1 MPDNAA
7 VRLQQFLV
15 VVLHCENIVVIIG
28 AREAEYIRKVQRDRN
43 HDIIIFMKYIAIKAP
58 GGPEVLQFSE
68 GPRPRPREGQVLI
81 RVLAAGVNRPDLM
94 QRAGRYPPPAGAS
107 DIPGLE
113 VAGEVIEAAEGV
125 TAPRVGDMVCVL
137 VTGGGYAQYT
147 VAEAGLCLPIPEGIT
162 PVEAA
167 AIPETFFTVWSN
179 VFDRG
184 RLGAGESFLV
194 HGGASGIGTT
204 AIQLA
209 REFHARVFATAGT
222 PEKCRACEAL
232 GAEQAINY
240 RERDFVA
247 DLQEATAGLGV
258 DVILDMVAGDY
269 INRNIQLAA
278 EDGRIVLIATLAG
291 FKSEVNFLPVML
303 KRLTLTGSTL
313 RPRPT
318 SFKAAVAASL
328 KQHVWPLL
336 ASGKIRPVIH
346 QTFPLEDA
354 GAAHRL
360 MEADLHIGK
369 LVLTP

>member
-1 MPDNAA
+1 
-7 VRLQQFLV
+7 
-15 VVLHCENIVVIIG
+15 
-28 AREAEYIRKVQRDRN
+28 
-43 HDIIIFMKYIAIKAP
+43 MKYIDIKAP
-58 GGPEVLQFSE
+58 GGPEVLELAQ
-68 GPRPRPREGQVLI
+68 GPRPVPGEGQVLI
-81 RVLAAGVNRPDLM
+81 KVMAAGINRPDLM
-94 QRAGRYPPPAGAS
+94 QRAGRYPPPPGAS
-107 DIPGLE
+107 MIPGLE
-113 VAGEVIEAAEGV
+113 VAGEVIEVKGDV
-125 TAPRVGDMVCVL
+125 TSPRVGDRVCAL

-147 VAEAGLCLPIPEGIT
+147 VAEAGLCLPLPQGLS

-184 RLGAGESFLV
+184 RLKAGESFLV

-222 PEKCRACEAL
+222 EEKCRACEAL

-240 RERDFVA
+240 KERDFV
-247 DLQEATAGLGV
+247 DELLQVTAGTGI

-269 INRNIQLAA
+269 INRNIKLAA
-278 EDGRIVLIATLAG
+278 EDGRIVLIATLGG
-291 FKSEVNFLPVML
+291 FKTEVNFLPVMI

-318 SFKAAVAASL
+318 AFKAAIAASL

-336 ASGKIRPVIH
+336 ASGKIKPVIH
-346 QTFPLEDA
+346 QTFTLEEA
-354 GAAHRL
+354 AAAHRL
-360 MEADLHIGK
+360 MEEDLHTGK
-369 LVLTP
+369 LVLTC